1 MLFFCIGILTLNVDM
16 NKNAAYFWLIPGKAA
31 FFIQNQPI
39 LYDSFLYFTKSY
51 MFLGNVIF
59 HCCNSIA
66 IINNKDQC

>member
-1 MLFFCIGILTLNVDM
+1 M

-31 FFIQNQPI
+31 FFTKKQPI

-59 HCCNSIA
+59 HCSNSIA
-66 IINNKDQC
+66 IINNRGQC